1 MNTLFCLLG
10 PVVVRRGGAEIGVRR
25 VKPAAF
31 LVTLMIRRNMTVS
44 LDHLAEA
51 LWDGE
56 PPASAVANLRTYT
69 HDARR
74 LLGEFAPRL
83 VCREGGYALEAAPE
97 ECDYAV
103 FQRLA
108 GAGRVALAHG
118 DAGAA
123 ARTLEQAL
131 SQWRSGRAAEG
142 VPRCGP
148 LFAALQDLDDERSRA
163 IEDFS
168 EALIELGECRAA
180 ASQLAGLLSV
190 APLRDRAWRLRLWAL
205 GRLGEID
212 AVERCYRQAVTV
224 FRTEL
229 GVAPAADLTSLYHAA
244 LRRSLPSPRKAGPL
258 RAMGKSGPLRVMG
271 RSA

>member
-10 PVVVRRGGAEIGVRR
+10 PVAVRRAGAEIRVRR
-25 VKPAAF
+25 IKPVAF
-31 LVTLMIRRNMTVS
+31 LVTLMIRRNMTVG
-44 LDHLAEA
+44 LDHLADA

-69 HDARR
+69 HHVRR
-74 LLGEFAPRL
+74 LLGEYAPRL
-83 VCREGGYALEAAPE
+83 VCRDGGYAFEAAPE
-97 ECDYAV
+97 ECDYAM
-103 FQRLA
+103 FLRLA
-108 GAGRVALAHG
+108 GVGRTALAGG

-123 ARTLEQAL
+123 AGALEQAL
-131 SQWRSGRAAEG
+131 SLWRSGRAAEG

-148 LFAALQDLDDERSRA
+148 LFAALQDLDDERSRTV
-163 IEDFS
+163 EDLS

-205 GRLGEID
+205 SRLGEID
-212 AVERCYRQAVTV
+212 AVERCYRQAVAV
-224 FRTEL
+224 YRAEL
-229 GVAPAADLTSLYHAA
+229 GVAPAADLTTLYHKA
-244 LRRSLPSPRKAGPL
+244 LRRSLPSPRKPGRLSA
-258 RAMGKSGPLRVMG
+258 VG

>member
-25 VKPAAF
+25 IKPAAF
-31 LVTLMIRRNMTVS
+31 LVTLMIRRNMTVG

-69 HDARR
+69 HNVRR

-83 VCREGGYALEAAPE
+83 VCRDGGYALEAASE
-97 ECDYAV
+97 ECDHAV
-103 FQRLA
+103 FLRLA
-108 GAGRVALAHG
+108 DAGRAALARG

-123 ARTLEQAL
+123 ARILEQAL

-148 LFAALQDLDDERSRA
+148 LFAALQDLDDERSRTV
-163 IEDFS
+163 EDLS

-190 APLRDRAWRLRLWAL
+190 TPLRDRAWRLRLWAL
-205 GRLGEID
+205 GQLGEID
-212 AVERCYRQAVTV
+212 AVERCYRQAV
-224 FRTEL
+224 RMYRAEL
-229 GVAPAADLTSLYHAA
+229 GVAPAADLTTVYQAA
-244 LRRSLPSPRKAGPL
+244 LRRSLPSPRKRGPL
-258 RAMGKSGPLRVMG
+258 SAMG